1 MNLYSTNDAA
11 HNFGNFTA
19 HYSTEPGISS
29 QAVEYHF
36 DTFGLMNTCDTF
48 FSVRDA
54 RRWRICNSFRTVGLS
69 FPPISGILIQ
79 YFFYPNVM
87 TMAAQTVSI
96 TIGPNSL
103 YIIVFKSRVFVMVVS
118 LSLPRD

>member
-1 MNLYSTNDAA
+1 MGHHTNRAPIVTPQPDKLKEKVPFHNVNLYSTNDAA

-48 FSVRDA
+48 FRSETRGDGGFAVPSEL
-54 RRWRICNSFRTVGLS
+54 WV
-69 FPPISGILIQ
+69 
-79 YFFYPNVM
+79 
-87 TMAAQTVSI
+87 
-96 TIGPNSL
+96 
-103 YIIVFKSRVFVMVVS
+103 
-118 LSLPRD
+118 